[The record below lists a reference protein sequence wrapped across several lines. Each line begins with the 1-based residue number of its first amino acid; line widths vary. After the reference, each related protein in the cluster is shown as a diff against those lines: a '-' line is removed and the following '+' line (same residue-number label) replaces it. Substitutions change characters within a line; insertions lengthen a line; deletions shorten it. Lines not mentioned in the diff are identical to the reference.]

1 MAGVGST
8 ARRWL
13 ELAVVLIVVTVFA
26 GSAAAWLIAPS
37 SVEQVES
44 VLGSMQAAV
53 LFAAA
58 GLGLL
63 SGRWAARTSAGF
75 AFATLVVLAFAGI
88 TSATSLRQ
96 SGFGPV
102 VYTAGAALAVALL
115 LGAAAAPE
123 VTDAASFRRLLD
135 RDGGPVAL
143 LAVAALTPVVDAVLL
158 AGMTMPLPARMIL
171 SALVAGAC
179 LIAGTTLL
187 RLDRP
192 RLGWL
197 PAVLLGVA
205 AAAVVCAF
213 VGVWSGFLLVT
224 LALEALAAAFALAG
238 AVIGVRRALVGTTDG
253 MTSMLQDLGVMR
265 DQDSKRRAEEV
276 ERLHEVRSVLAG
288 LQAATGSL
296 RKYEDSLDPGVRRRL
311 QDAVGEELT
320 RLNRLIDPDTPEVT
334 QELDLEAALMSVVV
348 AAREQGMVV
357 TTDLG
362 HVLVAGRAIDIAT
375 LVSDLLVNARVH
387 APGSA
392 VRLTAHV
399 DGEMA
404 TLQVRNW
411 GPRLLATEVEHVFE
425 RSFRGTG
432 PIAQGVPGSGLGL
445 YTARKL
451 ARQMQGDLTVQS
463 PAGGGCCFVVTLP
476 AARGGD
482 HGSAARGGDHG
493 PASPQQVDQGL
504 EAPDVQQLHHDTAQ
518 HHLEPSQHND
528 WPIDG
533 SQLVNGMARN
543 DFDVPPDTC
552 DQDSSQRTPGQVRKK
567 LASKRVRTRQRH
579 GGPR

>member
-1 MAGVGST
+1 MARVGST

-13 ELAVVLIVVTVFA
+13 ELAVVLIVVTVVA
-26 GSAAAWLIAPS
+26 GCAVPWLIAPS
-37 SVEQVES
+37 SVDQVES
-44 VLGSMQAAV
+44 VLRSMQAAI
-53 LFAAA
+53 LFVAA

-75 AFATLVVLAFAGI
+75 ACATLVVLAFAGI
-88 TSATSLRQ
+88 TSATSLGQ
-96 SGFGPV
+96 TGFGPV
-102 VYTAGAALAVALL
+102 MYTAGAALAVALL
-115 LGAAAAPE
+115 LAAAAAPE
-123 VTDAASFRRLLD
+123 VTDAASFRQLLT
-135 RDGGPVAL
+135 RDSGPVAL
-143 LAVAALTPVVDAVLL
+143 LAVAALTPVVEAVLV
-158 AGMTMPLPARMIL
+158 AGMTMPLPARIIL
-171 SALVAGAC
+171 SALVAGGC
-179 LIAGTTLL
+179 FIAGAQLL

-205 AAAVVCAF
+205 VAAVVCAF
-213 VGVWSGFLLVT
+213 VGVWSGFLLIT
-224 LALEALAAAFALAG
+224 LALDALAG
-238 AVIGVRRALVGTTDG
+238 TFALVGAVVGVRRALTSTTDG

-265 DQDSKRRAEEV
+265 DADSKRRAEEV

-288 LQAATGSL
+288 LHAATGSL

-311 QDAVGEELT
+311 QDAVGDELT

-334 QELDLEAALMSVVV
+334 EELDLEAALMSVVV
-348 AAREQGMVV
+348 AEREQGLVV

-362 HVLVAGRAIDIAT
+362 HVVVRGRATDIAT
-375 LVSDLLVNARVH
+375 LVSDLLVNARIH

-399 DGEMA
+399 DGEMV
-404 TLQVRNW
+404 TLEVRNW
-411 GPRLLATEVEHVFE
+411 GPRLSAMEAEHVFE
-425 RSFRGTG
+425 RAYRGTG

-451 ARQMQGDLTVQS
+451 AREMHGDLIVQS

-482 HGSAARGGDHG
+482 HGAPSL
-493 PASPQQVDQGL
+493 QQVDHGL
-504 EAPDVQQLHHDTAQ
+504 EAVNV
-518 HHLEPSQHND
+518 HHLQHDAPQHLRLPSQHTNL
-528 WPIDG
+528 PIDR
-533 SQLVNGMARN
+533 SQLIQIIAGNEVDIHRHAS
-543 DFDVPPDTC
+543 
-552 DQDSSQRTPGQVRKK
+552 DQDSSQRTPGRLRKK
-567 LASKRVRTRQRH
+567 LASTRRRTRRRQ

>member
-1 MAGVGST
+1 
-8 ARRWL
+8 
-13 ELAVVLIVVTVFA
+13 
-26 GSAAAWLIAPS
+26 
-37 SVEQVES
+37 
-44 VLGSMQAAV
+44 
-53 LFAAA
+53 
-58 GLGLL
+58 
-63 SGRWAARTSAGF
+63 
-75 AFATLVVLAFAGI
+75 
-88 TSATSLRQ
+88 
-96 SGFGPV
+96 
-102 VYTAGAALAVALL
+102 
-115 LGAAAAPE
+115 
-123 VTDAASFRRLLD
+123 
-135 RDGGPVAL
+135 
-143 LAVAALTPVVDAVLL
+143 VAALSPVVDAVLL

-171 SALVAGAC
+171 SALVAGGC
-179 LIAGTTLL
+179 FIAGAQLL

-205 AAAVVCAF
+205 AAAVFCAF

-224 LALEALAAAFALAG
+224 LALEALAGAFALAG

-288 LQAATGSL
+288 LQAATNSL

-311 QDAVGEELT
+311 QDAVGDELT

-334 QELDLEAALMSVVV
+334 EELDLEAALASVVV

-362 HVLVAGRAIDIAT
+362 HVLVRGRAIDIAT

-404 TLQVRNW
+404 TLEVRNW
-411 GPRLLATEVEHVFE
+411 GPRLLATEVEHVFD
-425 RSFRGTG
+425 RNFRGTG
-432 PIAQGVPGSGLGL
+432 AVAQGVPGSGLGL

-451 ARQMQGDLTVQS
+451 ARQMQGDLIVQS
-463 PAGGGCCFVVTLP
+463 PVGGGCCFVVTLP
-476 AARGGD
+476 AVLNGD
-482 HGSAARGGDHG
+482 HGLPSL
-493 PASPQQVDQGL
+493 QQVDHGLEAHGLEAHGLEAHGPEAHGPEAQGL
-504 EAPDVQQLHHDTAQ
+504 EALDVQQLHHDTAQ
-518 HHLEPSQHND
+518 HHLGPSQHNN

-533 SQLVNGMARN
+533 SQLVNGMARS
-543 DFDVPPDTC
+543 DFDVPPGTS
-552 DQDSSQRTPGQVRKK
+552 DQDGSQRTAGQFRKK
-567 LASKRVRTRQRH
+567 FASKRVQTRQRH

>member
-1 MAGVGST
+1 MAEVGST

-13 ELAVVLIVVTVFA
+13 ELAAVLIIVTVLA
-26 GSAAAWLIAPS
+26 GSAAAWLTAPS
-37 SVEQVES
+37 NVDQVES
-44 VLGSMQAAV
+44 VLRTMQAAV

-63 SGRWAARTSAGF
+63 SGRWAERTSAGF
-75 AFATLVVLAFAGI
+75 AFATMLVLALAGI

-102 VYTAGAALAVALL
+102 MYTGGAAIAVALL

-123 VTDAASFRRLLD
+123 VTDAASFRQLLD

-143 LAVAALTPVVDAVLL
+143 LAVAALSPVVDAVLL

-171 SALVAGAC
+171 SALVAGGC
-179 LIAGTTLL
+179 FIAGAQLL

-197 PAVLLGVA
+197 PAVLLGIA
-205 AAAVVCAF
+205 AAAVFCAF

-224 LALEALAAAFALAG
+224 LALEALAGAFALAG

-288 LQAATGSL
+288 LQAATDSL

-320 RLNRLIDPDTPEVT
+320 RLNRLIDPNTPEVT

-348 AAREQGMVV
+348 AEREQGQVV

-362 HVLVAGRAIDIAT
+362 HVRVRGRAIDIAT

-411 GPRLLATEVEHVFE
+411 GPRLLATEAEHVFE
-425 RSFRGTG
+425 RNFRGTG

-451 ARQMQGDLTVQS
+451 AREMHGDLIVQS
-463 PAGGGCCFVVTLP
+463 PAGRGCCFVVTLP

-482 HGSAARGGDHG
+482 HGA
-493 PASPQQVDQGL
+493 PSPQQVDRGF
-504 EAPDVQQLHHDTAQ
+504 EVVDVHHRQLATAQ
-518 HHLEPSQHND
+518 HHPGPSQHND

-533 SQLVNGMARN
+533 SQLVKDTARN
-543 DFDVPPDTC
+543 DFGVPPGTS
-552 DQDSSQRTPGQVRKK
+552 DQDGSQRTPGQFRKN

-579 GGPR
+579 EGPR